1 MNDNTSSD
9 FTRFA
14 GCGLALAA
22 IIAAIALLIFALAFA
37 GFIGGSPDG
46 SAAWWGLM
54 HRQGAMPMQGMPG
67 AGMMNGQPSGTG
79 TGTPVTAPPASS
91 PQSSAPGTSNS
102 AAGTAST
109 GGAFT
114 PDAAGA
120 RSTGTRGTA
129 ASTSAAASSTAA
141 VGAGAALVIE
151 DWSGYADDD
160 ALVDAYSFNT
170 AVPDNDLELQIS
182 SDGAPGV
189 STGVTAVY
197 SITAPAPN
205 DYVGFDRALGTA
217 EDWSPYTHLA
227 VQVEPGD
234 RSASQLVVQW
244 HEASGE
250 VWRHRTQFA
259 DIPADGKLLIPLT
272 ADAWEWADWSDE
284 RNQALDLDAVVYFG
298 VYMGHNGPGAGSVK
312 LGTIEVVRE
321 P

>member
-1 MNDNTSSD
+1 MNDNRSSD

-37 GFIGGSPDG
+37 GFIGGSSDG
-46 SAAWWGLM
+46 STGWWGMM
-54 HRQGAMPMQGMPG
+54 HRPGTMPMQGMPTTVTSE
-67 AGMMNGQPSGTG
+67 A
-79 TGTPVTAPPASS
+79 TAPSS
-91 PQSSAPGTSNS
+91 PPQSTAPGGSMP
-102 AAGTAST
+102 AAST
-109 GGAFT
+109 QSPGGAFT
-114 PDAAGA
+114 PDATGA
-120 RSTGTRGTA
+120 RTTSGSPTA
-129 ASTSAAASSTAA
+129 ARASTAA

-151 DWSGYADDD
+151 DWRGFADDD

-170 AVPDNDLELQIS
+170 AVPDNNLALQLS

-234 RSASQLVVQW
+234 RSATQLVLQW

-259 DIPADGKLLIPLT
+259 DIPADGRLLIPLT
-272 ADAWEWADWSDE
+272 ADAWEWADWSDQ
-284 RNQALDLDAVVYFG
+284 RNQALDLDAVVHVG
-298 VYMGHNGPGAGSVK
+298 VYMGHNGPGAGTVK
-312 LGTIEVVRE
+312 LGAIEVVKE

>member
-1 MNDNTSSD
+1 M
-9 FTRFA
+9 
-14 GCGLALAA
+14 
-22 IIAAIALLIFALAFA
+22 
-37 GFIGGSPDG
+37 
-46 SAAWWGLM
+46 
-54 HRQGAMPMQGMPG
+54 
-67 AGMMNGQPSGTG
+67 
-79 TGTPVTAPPASS
+79 
-91 PQSSAPGTSNS
+91 
-102 AAGTAST
+102 
-109 GGAFT
+109 
-114 PDAAGA
+114 
-120 RSTGTRGTA
+120 
-129 ASTSAAASSTAA
+129 
-141 VGAGAALVIE
+141 IE

-170 AVPDNDLELQIS
+170 AVPDNDLELQIR

-234 RSASQLVVQW
+234 RTKSQLVVQW

-284 RNQALDLDAVVYFG
+284 RNQALDLDAVVQFG